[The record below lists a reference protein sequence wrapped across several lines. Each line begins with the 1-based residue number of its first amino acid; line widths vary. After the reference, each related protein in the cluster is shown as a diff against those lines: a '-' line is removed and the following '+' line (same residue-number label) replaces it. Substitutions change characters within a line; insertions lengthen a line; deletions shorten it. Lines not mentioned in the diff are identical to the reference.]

1 MPPSAAPDLT
11 ANAWIVIDKGDLA
24 AGLPRGRGSGHAC
37 GSCSNNQDLRF
48 NCKKGRTTFTHHSS
62 LSRNS
67 AESGMTEL
75 APHASYEKPCT
86 GGPESERSYRWPPRF
101 PTPYSAFSAEFLA
114 LVTASRSGAVRRSS
128 LITLHIHSLPA
139 HKLAALRMGV
149 PVDCHPAFIA
159 DSHSA

>member
-11 ANAWIVIDKGDLA
+11 ANAWIVIDKCNLA

-48 NCKKGRTTFTHHSS
+48 NCKKGRTSFTHHSS

-67 AESGMTEL
+67 AESVMTEL

-86 GGPESERSYRWPPRF
+86 GGPPWPPRF

-128 LITLHIHSLPA
+128 LFTLHFPIRNPGAVSPPGRA
-139 HKLAALRMGV
+139 QG
-149 PVDCHPAFIA
+149 P
-159 DSHSA
+159 